1 MPSIGSCTE
10 NFYPYNLWATLSC
23 SELPKDARS
32 EVKAKLKEEPRSET
46 IREIP
51 TKTTIYIYMWPKGVS
66 TSQNFPDSENTKVK
80 YWNFEM
86 FLSSSSSFLV
96 SMILSLKCNLE
107 CVEQMTSTFC
117 QAIFFEVRS
126 TFWESN
132 FIPSK
137 SSHQMTCP
145 KSNPN
150 LEHFF
155 WIFFWWFLS
164 TPKMLFVGGCW
175 IKSFKEIW
183 TRQVI
188 YGYLIL
194 LWLFDRQ
201 LGESAQ
207 DLCDPLGPLAREVDW
222 GESGKV
228 EHQLTSSYSVYIQAY
243 ANQL

>member
-1 MPSIGSCTE
+1 
-10 NFYPYNLWATLSC
+10 
-23 SELPKDARS
+23 
-32 EVKAKLKEEPRSET
+32 
-46 IREIP
+46 
-51 TKTTIYIYMWPKGVS
+51 MWPKGVS